1 MYTDWTALPSHYLAP
16 SSAEF
21 SRLKTP
27 PADREGTGRFRDFR
41 LRERNS
47 WTKIQELSVQLLL
60 LLDILLVTYL
70 HLLYAEADV
79 QSPRPRCQ
87 SDIRN
92 NLPFY

>member
-21 SRLKTP
+21 SQLKTP
-27 PADREGTGRFRDFR
+27 PADREGTGRLRDFR

-47 WTKIQELSVQLLL
+47 PTKIQELSVQLLL
-60 LLDILLVTYL
+60 LLDLLLVSYL
-70 HLLYAEADV
+70 HLLSVDV
-79 QSPRPRCQ
+79 QSPRPCCQ

-92 NLPFY
+92 NFLFY